1 MLLFGDYSIIII
13 KIHVCITYS
22 TDSYICTAQLTIFFL
37 SSSSN
42 LSLFAASSNAFGLEN
57 TYSLVR
63 IIYLLW
69 MFISRT
75 PSQFAREYPPE
86 LRREPDL
93 TESTGLLSVYAYI
106 IIMAKV
112 RRWCDKQIAMI
123 VKCTLQNTECRWQTR
138 VILK

>member
-1 MLLFGDYSIIII
+1 
-13 KIHVCITYS
+13 
-22 TDSYICTAQLTIFFL
+22 
-37 SSSSN
+37 
-42 LSLFAASSNAFGLEN
+42 
-57 TYSLVR
+57 
-63 IIYLLW
+63 

-86 LRREPDL
+86 LRQEPDL
-93 TESTGLLSVYAYI
+93 TESTCLLSVYAYI

-138 VILK
+138 VILKQTKGKMQTADYRLLKNNFSCHFQIGPEMQVIEMHALYDKDRKVSSSLKSRKNTHNSVKYEVHVI